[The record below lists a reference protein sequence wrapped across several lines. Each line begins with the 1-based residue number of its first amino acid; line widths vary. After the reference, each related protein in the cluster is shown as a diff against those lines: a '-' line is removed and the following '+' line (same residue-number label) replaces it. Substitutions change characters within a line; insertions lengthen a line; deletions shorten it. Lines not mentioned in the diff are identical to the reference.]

1 MEFVVVDARTEHSGT
16 TEHADNGS
24 VNLIGAHSNGF
35 HSYQS
40 KFPPEF
46 LNIQKK
52 RRTEKG
58 KTSNTHITSSVN
70 TKNGVPPIFAPEDA
84 QVHPYASNNSSWMY
98 GLGYNAAVCRII
110 NESRENHMHST
121 QTFDEFKLSL
131 RRMAE
136 ISLLPNQTCDYNS
149 LMRIRNCIEP
159 NYNAKQLDYSDRQ
172 TIREAERP
180 QTCTDVLVEDMH
192 VSCAKKKRSRKR
204 GVLSSSMRPNKD
216 EMQQCHNSALGNH
229 QLTLGKPSAVCRIIN
244 ESRENHMHST
254 QTFDEFKLSLR
265 RMAEISLLPN
275 QTCDY
280 NSLMRIRNCIE
291 PNYNAKQL
299 DYSDRQ
305 TIREAERPQT
315 CTDVLV
321 EDMHVSCAKKKRSR
335 KRGVL
340 SSSMRPNKDEM
351 QQCHNS
357 ALGNHQ
363 LTLGKPSG
371 TARRVVQKIT
381 YNVEALIEQFRQL
394 NINTGG
400 KELAL
405 YGQTAL
411 VPFQGSFDPIKKN
424 NAHDLKL
431 ILMRKLIECGSF
443 CC

>member
-1 MEFVVVDARTEHSGT
+1 MRVNTIWCCCDGYSLESWRRKYTSEANVCWRMMVERRSIGCGGWRGVWIGVVRINGSERKWHTVVVVAVVRRGFAAVVGAKTEHSGT
-16 TEHADNGS
+16 TEHANNSS

-159 NYNAKQLDYSDRQ
+159 NYNAKQLDYSDWQ

-204 GVLSSSMRPNKD
+204 S
-216 EMQQCHNSALGNH
+216 
-229 QLTLGKPSAVCRIIN
+229 
-244 ESRENHMHST
+244 
-254 QTFDEFKLSLR
+254 
-265 RMAEISLLPN
+265 
-275 QTCDY
+275 
-280 NSLMRIRNCIE
+280 
-291 PNYNAKQL
+291 
-299 DYSDRQ
+299 
-305 TIREAERPQT
+305 
-315 CTDVLV
+315 
-321 EDMHVSCAKKKRSR
+321 
-335 KRGVL
+335 VL

-381 YNVEALIEQFRQL
+381 YNVEALTEQFRQL

-411 VPFQGSFDPIKKN
+411 VPFQGSFDPIKKQRPRPKVN
-424 NAHDLKL
+424 LDEETDRVWKLLLLDINHDGVDGTNEEKWVSVTVSVVLVCEEKET
-431 ILMRKLIECGSF
+431 K
-443 CC
+443 

>member
-1 MEFVVVDARTEHSGT
+1 MLERGVWIGVVRISGSERKWHTVVVIAVVRRGFAAVVGARTEHSGT
-16 TEHADNGS
+16 TEHADNS
-24 VNLIGAHSNGF
+24 S
-35 HSYQS
+35 
-40 KFPPEF
+40 
-46 LNIQKK
+46 KK

-84 QVHPYASNNSSWMY
+84 QVHPYASNNNSWMY

-204 GVLSSSMRPNKD
+204 S
-216 EMQQCHNSALGNH
+216 
-229 QLTLGKPSAVCRIIN
+229 
-244 ESRENHMHST
+244 
-254 QTFDEFKLSLR
+254 
-265 RMAEISLLPN
+265 
-275 QTCDY
+275 
-280 NSLMRIRNCIE
+280 
-291 PNYNAKQL
+291 
-299 DYSDRQ
+299 
-305 TIREAERPQT
+305 
-315 CTDVLV
+315 
-321 EDMHVSCAKKKRSR
+321 
-335 KRGVL
+335 VL

-371 TARRVVQKIT
+371 TARRVVHKIT
-381 YNVEALIEQFRQL
+381 YNVEALTEQFRQL

-411 VPFQGSFDPIKKN
+411 VPFQGSFDPIKKQRPRPKVDLDEETDRVWKLLLLDIN
-424 NAHDLKL
+424 HDGVDGTNEEKWVSVTVSVVLVCEEKET
-431 ILMRKLIECGSF
+431 K
-443 CC
+443 